1 MEITRKWY
9 LAQLTER
16 MRNGRIKVITGIR
29 RCGKSHLLFV
39 AFRKYLLEQGVKERN
54 IISVSLD
61 DVEQKALINPLEL
74 SKHIRSRI
82 KGLTWHYVFIDEI
95 QECVRIPNPSIK
107 PTDVAEEDRHR
118 LFVTFYDVLN
128 GLSKLPNVDI
138 YVTGSNS
145 RMLSKDIATDFRGRG
160 DVIRMHPLS
169 FSEYLDFSGLNA
181 EKAFSNYLRYGG
193 LPLAVLAADNRTRE
207 RYLKNLFDEIYLKD
221 IVERNRLKNDYIL
234 GRLCDVLSSSVGSL
248 TNPHKLVNSMKTV
261 LGVNTSD
268 SVVKK
273 YLDYLEDSFIFEKAA
288 RFDVKGKHYLDYP
301 SKYYAEDVGLRNA
314 RLNFRQF
321 EETHLMENVLFN
333 ELSRRGFSVDVGV
346 VPHNVFEG
354 GRHIVKQHEVDFV
367 VNDASRR
374 IYVQSAFRIDGE
386 AKRQQ
391 ETESLRRIGD
401 SFKKIVVV
409 GDDSDPWT
417 DENGIVYVGVIPF
430 LADERILSHVMS

>member
-16 MRNGRIKVITGIR
+16 MRNGRIKVVTGIR

-74 SKHIRSRI
+74 SKYVRSRI
-82 KGLTWHYVFIDEI
+82 KGRTWHYVFIDEI
-95 QECVRIPNPSIK
+95 QECVRIPNPGVN
-107 PTDVAEEDRHR
+107 PTDVAEEDRPR

-160 DVIRMHPLS
+160 DIIRMHPLS

-193 LPLAVLAADNRTRE
+193 LPLAVLAANNRERE

-288 RFDVKGKHYLDYP
+288 RFDVKGKYYLDYP

-354 GRHIVKQHEVDFV
+354 GRHIVKRHEVDFV

-401 SFKKIVVV
+401 SFRKIVVV

-430 LADERILSHVMS
+430 LADERILSNVMS

>member
-1 MEITRKWY
+1 
-9 LAQLTER
+9 
-16 MRNGRIKVITGIR
+16 
-29 RCGKSHLLFV
+29 
-39 AFRKYLLEQGVKERN
+39 
-54 IISVSLD
+54 
-61 DVEQKALINPLEL
+61 
-74 SKHIRSRI
+74 
-82 KGLTWHYVFIDEI
+82 
-95 QECVRIPNPSIK
+95 
-107 PTDVAEEDRHR
+107 
-118 LFVTFYDVLN
+118 
-128 GLSKLPNVDI
+128 
-138 YVTGSNS
+138 
-145 RMLSKDIATDFRGRG
+145 MLSKDIATDFRGRG

>member
-1 MEITRKWY
+1 MEIARKWY
-9 LAQLTER
+9 LTQLAER
-16 MRNGRIKVITGIR
+16 MRNGRIKVVTGIR

-39 AFRKYLLEQGVKERN
+39 AFRKYLLEQGVRERN

-61 DVEQKALINPLEL
+61 NVEQKSLINPLEL
-74 SKHIRSRI
+74 SKYIRSMV
-82 KGLTWHYVFIDEI
+82 KGRTWHYVFIDEI
-95 QECVRIPNPSIK
+95 QECVRIPNPGID

-169 FSEYLDFSGLNA
+169 FSEYLDFSGLSA
-181 EKAFSNYLRYGG
+181 ERAFSNYLRYGG
-193 LPLAVLAADNRTRE
+193 LPLAVLAADNRERE

-221 IVERNRLKNDYIL
+221 IVERNRLKNDYVL

-261 LGVNTSD
+261 LRVNTSD

-273 YLDYLEDSFIFEKAA
+273 YLDHLEDAFIFEKAA

-346 VPHNVFEG
+346 VPHNVLEG
-354 GRHIVKQHEVDFV
+354 GRHVVRQHEVDFV
-367 VNDASRR
+367 VNDVSRR

-386 AKRQQ
+386 AKRRQ

-401 SFKKIVVV
+401 SFRKVVVV
-409 GDDSDPWT
+409 GGDSDLWT
-417 DENGIVYVGVIPF
+417 DEDGIAYVGVIPF
-430 LADERILSHVMS
+430 LSDERILSNLMS